1 MDEFAYLLGSIIVKV
16 LSYMTGLLF
25 NHESLLLGATTV
37 GYATIIAIILTLIL
51 VYIFK
56 K

>member
-1 MDEFAYLLGSIIVKV
+1 MDEFVYLLGSLIVKV
-16 LSYMTGLLF
+16 LSYIIGLLF
-25 NHESLLLGATTV
+25 NQEFVLFGATTV